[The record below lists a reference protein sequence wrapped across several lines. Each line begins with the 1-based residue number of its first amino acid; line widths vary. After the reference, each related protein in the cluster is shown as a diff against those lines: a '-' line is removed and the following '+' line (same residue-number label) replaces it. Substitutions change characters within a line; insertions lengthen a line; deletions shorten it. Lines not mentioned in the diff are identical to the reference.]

1 MAYNSRKL
9 SLSTHVRITGCF
21 GHGVCAN
28 FIRTYVYHGLQMVI
42 TKPPAASH
50 SVLLI
55 GLVLHTPPLKSHT
68 NTERMHRRI
77 QGSRYVALCRH
88 MHTHKLGTESA
99 SSPCAPVPRMAVG
112 KVRVINVC
120 SQHSLQLS
128 AALRG
133 GIQWECLLFPYTT
146 CCRQS

>member
-9 SLSTHVRITGCF
+9 SLSTHVHSTECF

-68 NTERMHRRI
+68 NIERMHRRS
-77 QGSRYVALCRH
+77 QGSRYVVLCRH
-88 MHTHKLGTESA
+88 RVHETEKSTFSA
-99 SSPCAPVPRMAVG
+99 DNCADNPHM
-112 KVRVINVC
+112 
-120 SQHSLQLS
+120 S
-128 AALRG
+128 ARPSAWTLRG
-133 GIQWECLLFPYTT
+133 FRTDNQRIPCGTISGFYL
-146 CCRQS
+146 